1 MSEESHQK
9 EEEYQK
15 KCGELVGE
23 RMRYFTGRYLT
34 ARDFRDEQDYHLTH
48 RYLHN
53 RVMHGWGVVCGLHV
67 WEHPNPGCRRDR
79 VKVNAGMAV
88 DCCGREI
95 VVEHALVPPPIPWA
109 DRPADAPPRAQQ
121 QQEQQQH
128 QEAEGRAV
136 YEEED
141 RRFYPLLCLRYVET
155 PVERV
160 PVLYSEGNCDEQRRE
175 YSRISEGYEF
185 HWEWVRRSE
194 LPEYHWRTLGGGCND
209 APHRGHQGH
218 GHDEHEPRRTYESTS
233 EPEPGQ
239 QQAMVAEVGGIGL
252 EYVQEG
258 GRERERE
265 REHEHDER
273 HRPHPYPCPDD
284 DCYSH
289 PDDRPP
295 VGCLEPSCPPHHCV
309 PLALVETR
317 PGAPIL
323 ADDIVMLGRPTLRP
337 PTQSLTHI
345 CSINWPHGGVVPRRH
360 LERLRRLEV
369 RFDRR
374 LKPPRGEP
382 SDCGPYGVNPC
393 TFVVQ
398 FGGGYEDLDFVTYE
412 EPPRVE
418 HDCVAVYT
426 LDPRSR
432 EQRHHLPFSYL
443 ENQTVFITIKC
454 DFILDCH
461 GVPVDG
467 NHLGGLLP
475 SGDGVRGGTFES
487 WFRVVPDHAWD
498 NYERDGRRRDEEQGQ

>member
-1 MSEESHQK
+1 MSEESLQK

-15 KCGELVGE
+15 KCGELVSE
-23 RMRYFTGRYLT
+23 RMKYFTGRYLT

-67 WEHPNPGCRRDR
+67 WEHPNSACRRDR

-95 VVEHALVPPPIPWA
+95 VLRRALVPPPIPWA
-109 DRPADAPPRAQQ
+109 EKPADRPQPQWQPQPG
-121 QQEQQQH
+121 
-128 QEAEGRAV
+128 GRAV
-136 YEEED
+136 WEEED
-141 RRFYPLLCLRYVET
+141 RRVYPLLCLRYVET

-160 PVLYSEGNCDEQRRE
+160 PVLYSESNCDEQRRE
-175 YSRISEGYEF
+175 YSRISEGYEL

-194 LPEYHWRTLGGGCND
+194 LPQYHWRTLGGGCND
-209 APHRGHQGH
+209 APHGGHH
-218 GHDEHEPRRTYESTS
+218 KPVREYEAEQPQEATAVTETS
-233 EPEPGQ
+233 E
-239 QQAMVAEVGGIGL
+239 VGV
-252 EYVQEG
+252 EYVQEV
-258 GRERERE
+258 RRE

-273 HRPHPYPCPDD
+273 HHHYPCPDD

-309 PLALVETR
+309 PLALIETR
-317 PGAPIL
+317 PGQPIL

-374 LKPPRGEP
+374 LKRSRGEP
-382 SDCGPYGVNPC
+382 GDCGPYGVNSC

-412 EPPRVE
+412 EAPHVE
-418 HDCVAVYT
+418 HDCVAVYA
-426 LDPRSR
+426 LDSRSR
-432 EQRHHLPFSYL
+432 EHRHPLPFSYL
-443 ENQTVFITIKC
+443 ENQTVFVTLKC

-487 WFRVVPDHAWD
+487 WFRVVPDHVWD
-498 NYERDGRRRDEEQGQ
+498 NYERDARRRDEEQGQ